1 MKHAFFLIL
10 LFGAACAQ
18 AAISGISVKP
28 TGAPAI
34 KGRKDVPIATV
45 TFAAAQDAQAEKLRL
60 DIRGTNPSDV
70 VCFSLGQS
78 ECARVENDAAT
89 FTVPVKKGQNTFSL
103 YAELSD
109 TASVGRPLRIDG
121 ERIRVASVVTRPAQE
136 IVDRRLPN
144 GKLRASKNFRI
155 PGIVMTPKG
164 TLVAVFDIRY
174 KHAGDLPADITVGV
188 STSKDGGDTWS
199 PIRTAIDYAGLP
211 GGNGIGDPAILV
223 DPSNNRVWVI
233 ALRAP
238 KSGHPIFKSKTGTV
252 DPAQCGQL
260 FVAYSDDEGE
270 TWSEPRNITAEAK
283 RLNDPDTADWGC
295 IFQGP
300 GAGIALK
307 DGTLVFPAQIW
318 GNDGRAP
325 HHGALIYST
334 DHGKTWTSSKASP
347 FGGSESTVVQL
358 ADGSLLLN
366 TREGGGPKTRVTA
379 RTTDLGQTWQKVE
392 TSPLRQPGNLCQAAM
407 LRVGDTLVFSN
418 PNSGKRDTMTLRKST
433 DNGKTWSKGIVYDPR
448 ACAGYSTLCPM
459 RQRGQDYV
467 GVLYEGQS
475 DYHYFQR
482 IPLGEIQ

>member
-1 MKHAFFLIL
+1 MKHAFFLTL

-283 RLNDPDTADWGC
+283 RLNDPDTANWGC

-318 GNDGRAP
+318 GNDGKAP
-325 HHGALIYST
+325 HHGALIYSK
-334 DHGKTWTSSKASP
+334 DHGETWTSSKASP

-358 ADGSLLLN
+358 PDGSLLLN
-366 TREGGGPKTRVTA
+366 TREGGGPRTRVTA
-379 RTTDLGQTWQKVE
+379 RTTDLGQTWQKLE